1 MTIDHFNWG
10 AETIRNGDCVL
21 FTNMNSLNL
30 DAEGRYIKIR
40 PRSNWIVNGTP
51 TVCDVLEVSDL
62 PLQTSDTDFVLYLRN
77 TKLNSLP
84 DIKVEN
90 STTENIMTLKT
101 DGNMKLL
108 VAQWQACHKME
119 KPSIS

>member
-1 MTIDHFNWG
+1 M
-10 AETIRNGDCVL
+10 
-21 FTNMNSLNL
+21 
-30 DAEGRYIKIR
+30 K
-40 PRSNWIVNGTP
+40 
-51 TVCDVLEVSDL
+51 
-62 PLQTSDTDFVLYLRN
+62 
-77 TKLNSLP
+77 
-84 DIKVEN
+84 EN